1 MNRRVLLGMTLI
13 IVLGA
18 LTGTAFCQGLAEYS
32 ITSGSVSS
40 ATVKAGSAVNQGT
53 KRLAGRLGENLS
65 KSMQNVEPGNMQKS
79 ERMSPAGGGAVRTAS
94 ALDKPTGSFKA
105 IQAVCSPGE
114 VKTSG
119 AKGGSD
125 SIQASCLPSSKETSP
140 DGGADLSAK
149 TEPQNKY
156 PSSINV
162 SFPK

>member
-18 LTGTAFCQGLAEYS
+18 LTGTGFSQGLAEYS
-32 ITSGSVSS
+32 ITTGSVSS
-40 ATVKAGSAVNQGT
+40 ATVKAGSAVNRGT

-65 KSMQNVEPGNMQKS
+65 KSTRKVLPENKQKS
-79 ERMSPAGGGAVRTAS
+79 ERKSPAGGGTVRTLS

-105 IQAVCSPGE
+105 IQVVCSPGDI
-114 VKTSG
+114 KTSG
-119 AKGGSD
+119 AKSD
-125 SIQASCLPSSKETSP
+125 AESIQASCLSSSKETSP

-149 TEPQNKY
+149 TEPQDKY